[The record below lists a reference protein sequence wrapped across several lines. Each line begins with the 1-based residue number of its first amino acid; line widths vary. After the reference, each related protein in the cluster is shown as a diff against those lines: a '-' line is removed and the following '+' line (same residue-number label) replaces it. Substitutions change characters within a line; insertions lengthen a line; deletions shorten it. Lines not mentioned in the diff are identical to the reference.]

1 MRDEARIFP
10 AEPAAINVHDAL
22 RRLILNLS
30 LEPGA
35 ELDEA
40 PLSQRFGV
48 SRTPVREA
56 LIRLSSEGLVTL
68 QRGRGARVAPLDLR
82 TVRDFF
88 EGLDIL
94 QRAVTHLAAIR
105 RTQTCLDEIERH
117 MLAFE
122 AGAAALDS
130 NAVNQS
136 NYELHIAIGKAAHSS
151 HLAHAYSRIMGQG
164 LRFSYLC
171 FSQRHRTDQ
180 QLMSHLARTQ
190 SEHRQ
195 MVSAIRDHD
204 PATAERLAG
213 DHVRLFRKRMSD
225 LLLIPALTEAIS
237 IVQDSDG

>member
-1 MRDEARIFP
+1 MSHENRSPLP
-10 AEPAAINVHDAL
+10 APGGISVHDAL

-68 QRGRGARVAPLDLR
+68 QRGRGARVAPLDIR
-82 TVRDFF
+82 CVRDFF

-105 RTQTCLDEIERH
+105 RTQACMDEIERYL
-117 MLAFE
+117 LAFE
-122 AGAAALDS
+122 IGAAALDS
-130 NAVNQS
+130 DAVNQS
-136 NYELHIAIGKAAHSS
+136 NYDFHIAIGRAAHSA
-151 HLAHAYSRIMGQG
+151 HLSHAYSRTMAEG

-171 FSQRHRTDQ
+171 FSQRHRTDKR
-180 QLMSHLARTQ
+180 LMAHLEMTQ
-190 SEHRQ
+190 REHREIF
-195 MVSAIRDHD
+195 SAIRAQD
-204 PATAERLAG
+204 PDTAERIAG
-213 DHVRLFRKRMSD
+213 DHVRLFKKRMSD
-225 LLLIPALTEAIS
+225 VLVTPGLTETIRAI
-237 IVQDSDG
+237 QDTS